1 MAPNVTTRAAVH
13 AALGDPVR
21 LSIAD
26 DLVCSDRSPKE
37 LGDRLGIGSNLLAH
51 HLDVLESAG
60 VVARSTSAGDGRR
73 KYVRLNH
80 DLVAG
85 MLTQPAL
92 PNRVLF
98 LCTRNSARS
107 QLAAALWT
115 ARTGKQASSA
125 GTDPAPQ
132 IHRGAL
138 AAARRAGLTLED
150 RPPTVVDRI
159 PACTQVI
166 TVCDL
171 VHEELGTTPNWWH
184 WSTPDPVTG
193 ATPATFARA
202 LRDLDHR
209 ITLLSSGI
217 HTPQTRE
224 SNRSHR

>member
-37 LGDRLGIGSNLLAH
+37 LSERLGIGSNLLAH

-60 VVARSTSAGDGRR
+60 AVTRITSAGDGRR

-80 DLVAG
+80 DLLAG
-85 MLTQPAL
+85 MLPRPAL
-92 PNRVLF
+92 PPRVLF

-115 ARTGKQASSA
+115 ERTGRQASSA
-125 GTDPAPQ
+125 GTDPALR

-138 AAARRAGLTLED
+138 AAARRAGLTLD
-150 RPPTVVDRI
+150 DHPPTQVARI
-159 PACTQVI
+159 PAGTQVI

-171 VHEELGTTPNWWH
+171 AHEDLEATTEWWH
-184 WSTPDPVTG
+184 WSIPDPVPA
-193 ATPATFARA
+193 ATSTSFDRA
-202 LRDLDHR
+202 LRELDHR
-209 ITLLSSGI
+209 ITLFSDGAI
-217 HTPQTRE
+217 ATTTHDQ
-224 SNRSHR
+224 HRRHR